1 MNQIYTSTRYPD
13 ELDEIEELLSKPE
26 TEKILQATKEILKW
40 LEKKNKLELENL
52 LTELCNRIKDHYELD
67 EILLFGS
74 YAKGTANEW
83 SDVDVAVI
91 SPSLNKRSVLGNVLD
106 ISNKIKFY
114 DSDLQLTAFP
124 SQNFYQESFD
134 PQS

>member
-1 MNQIYTSTRYPD
+1 MVR
-13 ELDEIEELLSKPE
+13 
-26 TEKILQATKEILKW
+26 
-40 LEKKNKLELENL
+40 KKNKLELENL

-83 SDVDVAVI
+83 SDVDVAII

-134 PQS
+134 PQSFIGEIKRTSKKIYNKKTGLDFSQL

>member
-1 MNQIYTSTRYPD
+1 V
-13 ELDEIEELLSKPE
+13 
-26 TEKILQATKEILKW
+26 
-40 LEKKNKLELENL
+40 
-52 LTELCNRIKDHYELD
+52 D

-134 PQS
+134 PQSFIGEIKRTSKKIYNKKTGLDFSQL